1 MSMHKITKKLCFLV
15 LPLTMSLHA
24 SYVSAADTDSDG
36 VDDALDNCTVVANP
50 GQEDGDSDG
59 HGNICDAD
67 FDQDCNVAFLDL
79 SQFKFGFFGS
89 DPELDLDSDGTVAFL
104 DLSLFKGLFFNP
116 PGPSAPGS
124 LCNPDSDGD
133 GVADTDDLCPGT
145 PPGRAVDADGC
156 EI

>member
-1 MSMHKITKKLCFLV
+1 MHIITKKLCFLI

-24 SYVSAADTDSDG
+24 PHVSAADTDSDG
-36 VDDALDNCTVVANP
+36 VDDVLDNCTLVANP
-50 GQEDGDSDG
+50 GQEDGDGDG
-59 HGNICDAD
+59 HGNICDGD
-67 FDQDCNVAFLDL
+67 FDNSCTVNLGDLVSFKAAFGTADAEKDL
-79 SQFKFGFFGS
+79 NGSGGPVNFGDLIVFKALFG
-89 DPELDLDSDGTVAFL
+89 L
-104 DLSLFKGLFFNP
+104 P

-145 PPGRAVDADGC
+145 PPGSTVDADGC